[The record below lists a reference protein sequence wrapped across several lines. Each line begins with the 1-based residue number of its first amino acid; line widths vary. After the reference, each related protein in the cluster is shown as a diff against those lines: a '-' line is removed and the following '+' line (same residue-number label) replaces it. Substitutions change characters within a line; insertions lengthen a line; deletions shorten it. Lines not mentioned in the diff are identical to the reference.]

1 MLFPASF
8 RRVLCSA
15 VLVLGTLS
23 VLPGCKH
30 SYRSHGVDSTLN
42 PRFSSQPVDA
52 DYDDRAERNLSPRF
66 ESFPDLSPVP
76 PLPGAGHS
84 LPSDDALPPSPSPDS
99 VSPTSLQLD
108 SNPSTNPSPA
118 IEPNLSPVAESSPRW
133 KQMWKVPSFPKRAV
147 AQPLPPLKPGRYSS
161 SIVSRTS
168 AGSATEQGVGV
179 RPQSALM
186 HSAQFALRPSSPAFK
201 SEEAGVTSFQS
212 LGSAS
217 PPSTGLTF
225 NSLPASGQSANN
237 DALLVP
243 VITPVIAP
251 IRTRSGQIEQ
261 WPHVAKK
268 SISSASGSVKDGE
281 SNPADNRD
289 PAEASLTEL
298 LPLPIAN
305 QFVEDAGSPSLLPP
319 GP

>member
-1 MLFPASF
+1 MLFPASS

-52 DYDDRAERNLSPRF
+52 DYDDRAERNLSPQF

-161 SIVSRTS
+161 SIASRTS

-217 PPSTGLTF
+217 SPSTGLTF
-225 NSLPASGQSANN
+225 NSLPASAPSANN

-281 SNPADNRD
+281 SSAADNRD

-298 LPLPIAN
+298 LPLPVAN

>member
-147 AQPLPPLKPGRYSS
+147 AQPQISNITDKDFTRSRR
-161 SIVSRTS
+161 RTS
-168 AGSATEQGVGV
+168 PVLQLIGANRKPCLESVVGGLKRNGSNC
-179 RPQSALM
+179 P
-186 HSAQFALRPSSPAFK
+186 
-201 SEEAGVTSFQS
+201 
-212 LGSAS
+212 
-217 PPSTGLTF
+217 
-225 NSLPASGQSANN
+225 
-237 DALLVP
+237 
-243 VITPVIAP
+243 
-251 IRTRSGQIEQ
+251 
-261 WPHVAKK
+261 
-268 SISSASGSVKDGE
+268 
-281 SNPADNRD
+281 
-289 PAEASLTEL
+289 
-298 LPLPIAN
+298 
-305 QFVEDAGSPSLLPP
+305 
-319 GP
+319 